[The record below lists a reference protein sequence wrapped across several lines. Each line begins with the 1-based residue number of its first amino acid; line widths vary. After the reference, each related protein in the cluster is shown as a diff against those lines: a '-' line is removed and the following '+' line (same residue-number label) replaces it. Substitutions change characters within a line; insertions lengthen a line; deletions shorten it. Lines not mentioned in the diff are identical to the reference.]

1 MSTLLFMSNQRVM
14 VLEGSFSRAKIVV
27 NKIIEHDLPEGSLI
41 NGVIINETDVLDSL
55 KRLWEEQRLNRGK
68 LQIVIDS
75 TQFQLKN
82 ALLPKLRDSA
92 MQALIKNEFSGSE
105 RYTEPIFDYM
115 ILRENP
121 ANPKM
126 QDILCS
132 GVERSFIHSYVELF
146 RQAKLQVRSI
156 DTALGGILKLIAF
169 LPLFQQKTCVLLI
182 LNGENLLTILLE
194 NGFYKYSSRTR
205 LLSQPGTDEFA
216 TAIQRAVSSIQQF
229 QAVDNNGFTITIAY
243 FCGCDEEVV
252 DFCRPGVQSLGIE
265 AQLLPDDPRIEL
277 KGKTYGKRLSDIVY
291 LVGDF
296 MRR

>member
-1 MSTLLFMSNQRVM
+1 MSNQRLM
-14 VLEGSFSRAKIVV
+14 VLEGNFHGSKIVV
-27 NKIIEHDLPEGSLI
+27 SKIIEHDLPEGSLI
-41 NGVIINETDVLDSL
+41 NGVIINEADILESL
-55 KRLWEEQRLNRGK
+55 KRLWEERRLSRGK

-82 ALLPKLRDSA
+82 ALLPKLRDKA
-92 MQALIKNEFSGSE
+92 MISLVKNEFSGNE
-105 RYTEPIFDYM
+105 RYNDPIFDYM

-156 DTALGGILKLIAF
+156 DTALGGILKLIGF
-169 LPLFQQKTCVLLI
+169 LPLFRQKTCLLLI
-182 LNGENLLTILLE
+182 FNGENLLSILLE

-205 LLSQPGTDEFA
+205 LLSQVNTTDFA
-216 TAIQRAVSSIQQF
+216 VSIQRAVSSIQQF
-229 QAVDNNGFTITIAY
+229 QAVDNNGYTISEAY
-243 FCGCDEEVV
+243 FCGCKEEVV
-252 DFCRPGVQSLGIE
+252 DFCRPGLQTLGLNPK
-265 AQLLPDDPRIEL
+265 LLPEDPSIEFNA
-277 KGKTYGKRLSDIVY
+277 KITGKRLSDIVY